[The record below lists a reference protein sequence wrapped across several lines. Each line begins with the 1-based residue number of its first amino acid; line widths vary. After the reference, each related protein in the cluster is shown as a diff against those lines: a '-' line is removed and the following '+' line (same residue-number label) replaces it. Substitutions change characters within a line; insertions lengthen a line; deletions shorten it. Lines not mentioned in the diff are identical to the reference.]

1 MTDQHPIAP
10 PPHLLKKFSAQAQAE
25 ANKRNGT
32 GYLKTVAT
40 LCIEW
45 FVNSQS
51 TSNDR
56 QIRSSEITPPP
67 ELVEQW
73 EEQFLERPTIN
84 GCFIQSYIATQA
96 AQWGADQELEAC
108 CEWLAKYRK
117 PILGDDLRYV
127 RRPQPPNLKEQAL
140 ALLSQHNDGWAPS
153 AKEWDT
159 IRRALEALDD

>member
-1 MTDQHPIAP
+1 MTNQHPITP
-10 PPHLLKKFSAQAQAE
+10 PPELLKKFSAQAQAE

-67 ELVEQW
+67 ELVQRLSNSPESWLHQI
-73 EEQFLERPTIN
+73 TN
-84 GCFIQSYIATQA
+84 AYQA
-96 AQWGADQELEAC
+96 GADQELEAM
-108 CEWLAKYRK
+108 LAELKALHLPDGYAAK
-117 PILGDDLRYV
+117 LHAA
-127 RRPQPPNLKEQAL
+127 RRPEPPSLKQQAL
-140 ALLSQHNDGWAPS
+140 KALTAIEGDFNTVGDRA
-153 AKEWDT
+153 DT